1 MDFNFTDEQK
11 MLRGL
16 VKEFVDGEVR
26 PLAQK
31 IDEGE

>member
-1 MDFNFTDEQK
+1 

-16 VKEFVDGEVR
+16 VKEFVDGEIR

-31 IDEGE
+31 IDEDEEIPID

>member
-16 VKEFVDGEVR
+16 VKEFVDGEIR
-26 PLAQK
+26 PVAQK
-31 IDEGE
+31 D